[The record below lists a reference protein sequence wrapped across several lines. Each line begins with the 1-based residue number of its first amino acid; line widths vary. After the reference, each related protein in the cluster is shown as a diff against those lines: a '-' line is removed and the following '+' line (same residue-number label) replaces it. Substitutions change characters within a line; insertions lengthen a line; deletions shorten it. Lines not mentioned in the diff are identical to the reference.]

1 MRTTQA
7 TVFIVDD
14 DLQLRNSLDLL
25 FRSEGFS
32 TKSYATAVE
41 FLEKYDPEQPGCL
54 ILDLC
59 LDGMN
64 GLELQAELSK
74 RGIRIPHILIS
85 GYAEVPK
92 VVKALKAGAVDFLE
106 KPCRDEQLLQT
117 AQLAIEQDA
126 RNRIRSAE
134 RLEIQ
139 KRFNSFS
146 PREREVMNLL
156 VIGKRTREIAVQL
169 EISSKTVDI
178 HRANVLK
185 KSEAT
190 NVVELLQ
197 MLHRLN

>member
-1 MRTTQA
+1 MGINQA

-14 DLQLRNSLDLL
+14 DRQLRNSLDLL
-25 FRSEGFS
+25 FRSEGLQ
-32 TKSYATAVE
+32 TKSYETAVE
-41 FLEKYDPEQPGCL
+41 FLEQYDPEQPGCL

-59 LDGMN
+59 LDGMS
-64 GLELQAELSK
+64 GLELQLEMSK
-74 RGIRIPHILIS
+74 RKIRIPHILIS

-106 KPCRDEQLLQT
+106 KPCRYEQLLQS

-126 RNRIRSAE
+126 SNRLQSAE

-139 KRFNSFS
+139 ERFNSLS
-146 PREREVMNLL
+146 PREREVMSLL
-156 VIGKRTREIAVQL
+156 VVGKRTKEIAAQL
-169 EISSKTVDI
+169 DISSKTVDI

-197 MLHRLN
+197 MLHRLD

>member
-1 MRTTQA
+1 MTMTQA

-25 FRSEGFS
+25 FRSEGFQ
-32 TKSYATAVE
+32 TKSYETAVE
-41 FLEKYDPEQPGCL
+41 FLEKYDPQQPGCL

-64 GLELQAELSK
+64 GLELQTELSN
-74 RGIRIPHILIS
+74 REILIPHILIS
-85 GYAEVPK
+85 GYAKVPK

-106 KPCRDEQLLQT
+106 KPCRDEQLLQST
-117 AQLAIEQDA
+117 RLAIAQDA
-126 RNRIRSAE
+126 RNRRRNVE

-139 KRFNSFS
+139 KRFNSLS
-146 PREREVMNLL
+146 PREREVMSLL
-156 VIGKRTREIAVQL
+156 VVGKRTKEIAEQL
-169 EISSKTVDI
+169 DISSKTVDI
-178 HRANVLK
+178 HRSNVLK

-197 MLHRLN
+197 MLHRLD

>member
-1 MRTTQA
+1 MRSTQA

-25 FRSEGFS
+25 FRSEGF
-32 TKSYATAVE
+32 ATRSFASAGE

-64 GLELQAELSK
+64 GLELQAELSN
-74 RGIRIPHILIS
+74 REIGIPHILIS

-92 VVKALKAGAVDFLE
+92 VVKALNAGAVDFLE
-106 KPCRDEQLLQT
+106 KPCRDEQLLQS
-117 AQLAIEQDA
+117 ARLAIEQDA
-126 RNRIRSAE
+126 RNRQQSKE
-134 RLEIQ
+134 RMIIQ
-139 KRFNSFS
+139 KRFDSLS

-156 VIGKRTREIAVQL
+156 VVGKRTKEIAAQL
-169 EISSKTVDI
+169 DISSKTVDI

-185 KSEAT
+185 KTEAA
-190 NVVELLQ
+190 NVVQLLQ
-197 MLHRLN
+197 MLHRLD